1 MLPERPG
8 VLRRERFT
16 AAYLSNCKETRYFE
30 VSDVLLAESFGNVGQ
45 DVEHQSV
52 VSGVFPKDLDE
63 HGPKELPVKVLIG
76 LL

>member
-1 MLPERPG
+1 M
-8 VLRRERFT
+8 
-16 AAYLSNCKETRYFE
+16 
-30 VSDVLLAESFGNVGQ
+30 LLAESFGNVGQ
-45 DVEHQSV
+45 DIEHQSV